1 MHFTYTFKTS
11 DGTRRRGAIDAA
23 SRDEAF
29 AALRADGIRPIRMV
43 TTERETVN
51 GGKGYGKRVVAM
63 AAVLAA
69 VLAGLSGYLFSG
81 RQGADAKPSP
91 PRGVQSPLTLIDAS
105 SRHWFRLSDGA
116 DESLT
121 AGERMLAKFARPG
134 ERISL
139 SDEEKAQFPAAVFE
153 AINHQ
158 TTVDEGE
165 SSETRELKGVVAGLK
180 EEAEVYI
187 RTGSGLSDYLVFLFE
202 RQKMEAEA
210 REKIINENQP
220 GEANRILSAMRL
232 KPIDE

>member
-1 MHFTYTFKTS
+1 
-11 DGTRRRGAIDAA
+11 
-23 SRDEAF
+23 
-29 AALRADGIRPIRMV
+29 
-43 TTERETVN
+43 
-51 GGKGYGKRVVAM
+51 
-63 AAVLAA
+63 
-69 VLAGLSGYLFSG
+69 
-81 RQGADAKPSP
+81 
-91 PRGVQSPLTLIDAS
+91 
-105 SRHWFRLSDGA
+105 
-116 DESLT
+116 
-121 AGERMLAKFARPG
+121 MLAKFARPG

-139 SDEEKAQFPAAVFE
+139 SDEEKTQFPAAVFE

-220 GEANRILSAMRL
+220 DEANRILSAMRL